1 MRSVSLVLFTVLLL
15 AARSADA
22 QDEGPLH
29 AAIANAFT
37 ADLAMAGSNAQ
48 SPAPRQLAFEYSDG
62 YKTRAKIH
70 KYASFA
76 TLPLFATE
84 YALGSSIYN
93 NPSDVKKGAHVA
105 VGSAI
110 VGLYGVQAVTGVW
123 NLVEARKDPHGRTRR
138 MVHGILMLA
147 SGAGFA
153 ITPMVAPGDD
163 FRFGFGGSDNR
174 SLHRNVAITSIAIG
188 TVGYLTMLIGG
199 K

>member
-1 MRSVSLVLFTVLLL
+1 MRSTSAVLFAALLL
-15 AARSADA
+15 SAPSAGA

-37 ADLAMAGSNAQ
+37 VDFATAGRDAQ
-48 SPAPRQLAFEYSDG
+48 SPAPRQIAFEYSDG

-84 YALGSSIYN
+84 LALGSSIYD
-93 NPSDVKKGAHVA
+93 NPSDGKKSAHVA

-123 NLVEARKDPHGRTRR
+123 NLIEARKDPHGRKRR
-138 MVHGILMLA
+138 MAHGILMLA

-153 ITPMVAPGDD
+153 ITPMVAPDDD
-163 FRFGFGGSDNR
+163 FHGSGDR

-188 TVGYLTMLIGG
+188 TVGYLMMLIGG